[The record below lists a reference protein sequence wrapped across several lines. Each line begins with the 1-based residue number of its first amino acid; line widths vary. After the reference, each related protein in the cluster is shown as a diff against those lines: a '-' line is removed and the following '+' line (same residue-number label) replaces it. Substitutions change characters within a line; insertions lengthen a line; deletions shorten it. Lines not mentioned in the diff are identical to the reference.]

1 MKKNLENYKLKWN
14 LLSLL
19 VLMMVSINPIITSA
33 QRRVLPDVA
42 LESYFPLKEVRLLDS
57 PFLTLQQKGKEYL
70 LWLNPDSLLHFYRVE
85 AGLPSKAE
93 AYAGWESENV
103 WGAGPLRGGF
113 LGFYLSSV
121 SMMYQ
126 STGDRELLKRLKYVL
141 KELKL
146 CQDAGKDGFLLG
158 VKDGRMLFKEVA
170 SGKIKTNNPTV
181 NGAWAPVYLINKMLL
196 GLSAAYTQC
205 DLKEALPMMIRLAD
219 WFGYQVLDK
228 LSDEQI
234 QKLLVCEHGSINESY
249 VEAYELTGQKRFLDW
264 ARRLHDRAMWVPLS
278 EGKDILYGWHAN
290 TQIPKF
296 TGFHKYY
303 MFSGDQRFL
312 TAATNFWNI
321 VNQNHTWVIGGNST
335 GEHFFPKEEF
345 AERLL
350 LKGGPETC
358 NSVNMLRLTES
369 LFSQYPE
376 AEKASYYERVLYN
389 HILSAYDP
397 VKGMCC
403 YFTSMRPGHYRIYAS
418 RDSSFWCCGH
428 TGLESPAK
436 LGKFVYS
443 YKKNPNGNDIRINLF
458 IPSILSCKDD
468 GIEIVQQNQIP
479 ESDKVNFILK
489 LKKKRKFIL
498 RIRKPSWTD
507 SSATLI
513 INGKSEQLLLDDDG
527 YWVIDRTWERQN
539 TISLQ
544 LPMHVYT
551 ENLIGSERY
560 TALLYGPYVL
570 AGRMGKENMPATFWG
585 KMNNIAMNELEL
597 SKVPVFKI
605 PAEQIPANVRPEV
618 TRDKLR
624 FHIMQDGFE
633 NIVVEPFYK
642 IHFER
647 YALYWPIIK

>member
-1 MKKNLENYKLKWN
+1 
-14 LLSLL
+14 
-19 VLMMVSINPIITSA
+19 MMVRRLLILLFGWIMGSA
-33 QRRVLPDVA
+33 LALSQNLPSTMVKP
-42 LESYFPLKEVRLLDS
+42 ESVYFPLNEVRLLDS

-85 AGLPSKAE
+85 AGLPPKAD
-93 AYAGWESENV
+93 AYAGWESQNV

-121 SMMYQ
+121 SMMHQ
-126 STGDRELLKRLKYVL
+126 STGDKELLKRLKYVL

-146 CQDAGKDGFLLG
+146 CQDPGKDGFLLG
-158 VKDGRMLFKEVA
+158 IKDGRMLFKEVA

-205 DLKEALPMMIRLAD
+205 GLEEALPMMIRLAD

-303 MFSGDQRFL
+303 MFTGDKRFL

-321 VNQNHTWVIGGNST
+321 VNRNHTWVIGGNST

-345 AERLL
+345 ADRLL

-369 LFSQYPE
+369 LFSQYPD
-376 AEKASYYERVLYN
+376 AVKASYYERVLFN

-397 VKGMCC
+397 KKGMCC

-436 LGKFVYS
+436 LGKFIYS
-443 YKKNPNGNDIRINLF
+443 HKATNRKEEKEIRVNLF
-458 IPSILSCKDD
+458 IPSVLTWHE
-468 GIEIVQQNQIP
+468 GGVELVQRNRLP
-479 ESDKVNFILK
+479 DSDRVELTMN
-489 LKKKRKFIL
+489 LKKKQRLIL
-498 RIRKPSWTD
+498 WIRKPDWAD
-507 SSATLI
+507 KATLI
-513 INGKSEQLLLDDDG
+513 INGKAEQLLLGNDG
-527 YWVIDRTWERQN
+527 YWMIDKVWNRKNR
-539 TISLQ
+539 ISLQ
-544 LPMHVYT
+544 LPMHTYT
-551 ENLIGSERY
+551 ENLIGTGRY
-560 TALLYGPYVL
+560 VALLYGPYVL
-570 AGRMGKENMPATFWG
+570 AGRMGKENLPSTFWG
-585 KMNNIAMNELEL
+585 KMNNTAMNKMDL
-597 SKVPVFKI
+597 SKVPVFNI
-605 PAEQIPANVRPEV
+605 PATQIPDHVEPVFERG
-618 TRDKLR
+618 TLR
-624 FHIMQDGFE
+624 FNIHLKGFE
-633 NIVVEPFYK
+633 NVVLEPFYK

-647 YALYWPIIK
+647 YAIYWPTASSNE